1 MNEKTGHLLRE
12 MKFRA
17 PHAID
22 ATLSSWFPQRS
33 FVAVPDDYWDPQLDC
48 DRAAEA
54 AALARY
60 ENLLRK
66 AQFVPAGDGSL
77 ERLLASGPALATL
90 EGGDDVA
97 GAFDAEAAAALEP
110 APFPGE
116 ALDARLEERFAQL
129 SAKVG

>member
-1 MNEKTGHLLRE
+1 M
-12 MKFRA
+12 
-17 PHAID
+17 
-22 ATLSSWFPQRS
+22 
-33 FVAVPDDYWDPQLDC
+33 
-48 DRAAEA
+48 
-54 AALARY
+54 
-60 ENLLRK
+60 
-66 AQFVPAGDGSL
+66 
-77 ERLLASGPALATL
+77 ERLLASGPALATLEGGDDVAAALATL

>member
-1 MNEKTGHLLRE
+1 

-22 ATLSSWFPQRS
+22 ATLSSWFPHRS
-33 FVAVPDDYWDPQLDC
+33 FVAVPDDYWDPQLDGA
-48 DRAAEA
+48 RAEEA

-60 ENLLRK
+60 ENLRRQ
-66 AQFVPAGDGSL
+66 AQYVPAGDGSL
-77 ERLLASGPALATL
+77 ERLLASGPELARL
-90 EGGDDVA
+90 DGSDEAVD
-97 GAFDAEAAAALEP
+97 FDPADLMP

-116 ALDARLEERFAQL
+116 AFDARLEERFAQL

>member
-1 MNEKTGHLLRE
+1 MNGKTGHLRRE

-22 ATLSSWFPQRS
+22 ATLSSWFPHRS
-33 FVAVPDDYWDPQLDC
+33 FVAVPDDYWDPQLDH
-48 DRAAEA
+48 DRAEEA

-60 ENLLRK
+60 ENLLRTS
-66 AQFVPAGDGSL
+66 QYVPAGDGSL
-77 ERLLASGPALATL
+77 ERLLASGPELARL
-90 EGGDDVA
+90 DGSDEAVD
-97 GAFDAEAAAALEP
+97 FDPAELRP

-116 ALDARLEERFAQL
+116 EFDARLETRFAQL

>member
-1 MNEKTGHLLRE
+1 

-22 ATLSSWFPQRS
+22 ATLSSWFPHRS

-54 AALARY
+54 AARARY
-60 ENLLRK
+60 ENLLRE
-66 AQFVPAGDGSL
+66 ARFVPAGDGSL

-90 EGGDDVA
+90 GGDDVA
-97 GAFDAEAAAALEP
+97 GAFDPAAAAALKP

-116 ALDARLEERFAQL
+116 DLDARLEKRFAGL

>member
-1 MNEKTGHLLRE
+1 

-22 ATLSSWFPQRS
+22 ATLSSWFPHRS
-33 FVAVPDDYWDPQLDC
+33 FVAVPDDYWDPQLDH
-48 DRAAEA
+48 DRAEEA

-60 ENLLRK
+60 ENLLHTS
-66 AQFVPAGDGSL
+66 QYVPAGDGSL
-77 ERLLASGPALATL
+77 ERLLASGPELARL
-90 EGGDDVA
+90 DGSDEAVD
-97 GAFDAEAAAALEP
+97 FDPADLRP

-116 ALDARLEERFAQL
+116 EFDARLEERFAQL

>member
-1 MNEKTGHLLRE
+1 MNGKTGHLRRE

-22 ATLSSWFPQRS
+22 ATLSSWFPHRS
-33 FVAVPDDYWDPQLDC
+33 FVAVPDDYWDPQLDGA
-48 DRAAEA
+48 RAAEA

-60 ENLLRK
+60 ENLRRT
-66 AQFVPAGDGSL
+66 AQVVPAGDGSL
-77 ERLLASGPALATL
+77 ERLLASGPELARL
-90 EGGDDVA
+90 DGSDEAVD
-97 GAFDAEAAAALEP
+97 FDPADLMP

-116 ALDARLEERFAQL
+116 AFDARLEERFAQL

>member
-1 MNEKTGHLLRE
+1 MLRE

-22 ATLSSWFPQRS
+22 ATLSSWFPRRS
-33 FVAVPDDYWDPQLDC
+33 FVAVPDDYWEPQLDR

-54 AALARY
+54 AALACY
-60 ENLLRK
+60 ENLLRE

-77 ERLLASGPALATL
+77 ERLLASGPKLARL
-90 EGGDDVA
+90 DGSDEAVD
-97 GAFDAEAAAALEP
+97 FDPAELMP

-116 ALDARLEERFAQL
+116 DLDARLEARFAQL

>member
-12 MKFRA
+12 MKFWA
-17 PHAID
+17 PRAID
-22 ATLSSWFPQRS
+22 ATLSSWFPHRS
-33 FVAVPDDYWDPQLDC
+33 FVAVPDDYWEPQLDC

-54 AALARY
+54 AARAHY
-60 ENLLRK
+60 ENLLRT

-77 ERLLASGPALATL
+77 ERLLASGPALARL
-90 EGGDDVA
+90 DGSDEAVD
-97 GAFDAEAAAALEP
+97 FDPADLMP

-116 ALDARLEERFAQL
+116 AFDARLEERFAQL

>member
-22 ATLSSWFPQRS
+22 ATLSSWFPHRS
-33 FVAVPDDYWDPQLDC
+33 FVAVPDDYWDPQLDGA
-48 DRAAEA
+48 RAAEA

-60 ENLLRK
+60 ANLLRTT
-66 AQFVPAGDGSL
+66 QYVPAGDGSL
-77 ERLLASGPALATL
+77 ERLLASGPELARL
-90 EGGDDVA
+90 DGSDEAV
-97 GAFDAEAAAALEP
+97 AFDPADLMP

-116 ALDARLEERFAQL
+116 EFDARLEERFAQL

>member
-1 MNEKTGHLLRE
+1 MNEETGHLRRE

-33 FVAVPDDYWDPQLDC
+33 FVAVPDDYWDPQLDGA
-48 DRAAEA
+48 RAEEA

-60 ENLLRK
+60 ENLLRE
-66 AQFVPAGDGSL
+66 AHVVPAGDGSL
-77 ERLLASGPALATL
+77 ERLLASGPELARL
-90 EGGDDVA
+90 DGSDEAVD
-97 GAFDAEAAAALEP
+97 FDPADLMP

-116 ALDARLEERFAQL
+116 EFDARLDERFARL